1 MLRLIDR
8 YLLREVTLTWLGV
21 TMVLWFIFV
30 ANRLAKFL
38 AEAAAG
44 KLPGSVVFQLMGLK
58 SVEYLVQLL
67 PLSLYLAVLLAFGRL
82 YRDNELVVLGACGV
96 GPGRLYRPMLSL
108 GVVVGLVVGVLSL
121 FVVPSAVELRDQVH
135 ADAMRTTNI
144 ANLFAGRFQEL
155 PEGRLV
161 FYAEQISADHQY
173 LEHLFIEGQIQ
184 ARPNLITARRAR
196 AMVDDRTGD
205 RFLLLEHGYRYEGLP
220 GEDDFRVIEFER
232 YGLRIQ
238 AAEQVAHAG
247 GVESRS
253 TARLLASDALV
264 DVAQLQWRISIALA
278 APALMFLAVPLSRT
292 NPRQGRYGRLV
303 LGILLFIVYYNLLG
317 TARVWVEKGMLPPMI
332 GMWWVHAIPVVF
344 GLMQLQAARP
354 QRSRWRLR
362 MA

>member
-8 YLLREVTLTWLGV
+8 YLLREVVLAWLGV
-21 TMVLWFIFV
+21 TVVLWFIFV

-58 SVEYLVQLL
+58 SIEYLVQLL

-96 GPGRLYRPMLSL
+96 GPARLYRPMLSL
-108 GVVVGLVVGVLSL
+108 GVAVGVIVGVLSL
-121 FVVPSAVELRDQVH
+121 YVVPSAVEMRDRAH
-135 ADAMRTTNI
+135 ADAMRTTNV

-161 FYAEQISADHQY
+161 FYAERISADHRY
-173 LEHLFIEGQIQ
+173 LENLFIEGRIQ
-184 ARPNLITARRAR
+184 GRQNLITARRAR
-196 AMVDDRTGD
+196 AMTDERSGD
-205 RFLLLEHGYRYEGLP
+205 RFLLLEQGYRYEGLP

-238 AAEQVAHAG
+238 EAERIARSSG
-247 GVESRS
+247 IESRS
-253 TARLLASDALV
+253 TAALLASDAPG

-278 APALMFLAVPLSRT
+278 APVLMFLAVPLSRT
-292 NPRQGRYGRLV
+292 SPRQGRYGRLV

-317 TARVWVEKGMLPPMI
+317 TARVWVEKGILPPAI
-332 GMWWVHAIPVVF
+332 GMWWVHAIPVLA
-344 GLMQLQAARP
+344 GLAQLRAARP
-354 QRSRWRLR
+354 GRLRWRLR
-362 MA
+362 AW

>member
-1 MLRLIDR
+1 MLLLIDR

-21 TMVLWFIFV
+21 TVVLWFIFV

-82 YRDNELVVLGACGV
+82 YRDNELVVMGACGV
-96 GPGRLYRPMLSL
+96 GPGRLYRPMLAL
-108 GVVVGLVVGVLSL
+108 GALVGVVVGALSL
-121 FVVPSAVELRDQVH
+121 YVVPSAVELRDQVH
-135 ADAMRTTNI
+135 ADAMRTTNV

-173 LEHLFIEGQIQ
+173 LENLFIEGRIRG
-184 ARPNLITARRAR
+184 RPNLITARRAR

-205 RFLLLEHGYRYEGLP
+205 RFLLLEQGWRYEGLP

-232 YGLRIQ
+232 YGLRIE
-238 AAEQVAHAG
+238 AAEQAVHAG
-247 GVESRS
+247 GVESRP
-253 TARLLASDALV
+253 TATLLASDALS

-317 TARVWVEKGMLPPMI
+317 TARVWVEKGIVPPVP
-332 GMWWVHAIPVVF
+332 GMWWVHAVPVIA
-344 GLMQLQAARP
+344 GLAQLRLARPGAAR
-354 QRSRWRLR
+354 WRPWP
-362 MA
+362 A